1 MSASNHP
8 VRFLGPQS
16 FRRMP
21 IAHLSDVQ
29 AASRLAL
36 ERDLREAPT
45 PISGGMRKALN
56 KELGAQSALR
66 FRTRRRYCEAELGR
80 AYGLL
85 EATCGFCR
93 HTMFFDEVEDAGFGA
108 IRCDRCRRPI

>member
-1 MSASNHP
+1 MSAGNHP
-8 VRFLGPQS
+8 VRFFGKQT

-21 IAHLSDVQ
+21 IARLADVQ
-29 AASRLAL
+29 AACRLAL
-36 ERDLREAPT
+36 ERDLRQAPT
-45 PISGGMRKALN
+45 PISGGMRKALH
-56 KELGAQSALR
+56 KELALQGALR
-66 FRTRRRYCEAELGR
+66 VRTPRRHREADLRR

-93 HTMFFDEVEDAGFGA
+93 HTMLFDEVEDAGFGA